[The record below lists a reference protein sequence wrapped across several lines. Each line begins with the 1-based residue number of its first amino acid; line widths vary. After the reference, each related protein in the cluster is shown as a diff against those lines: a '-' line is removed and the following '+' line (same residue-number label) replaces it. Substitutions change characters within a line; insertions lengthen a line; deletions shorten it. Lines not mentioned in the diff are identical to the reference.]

1 MLDAAAAVLDA
12 AVASRPPVFP
22 SAVLVVARD
31 GEPLLRHAV
40 GDAVRFKVG
49 GDLLPPQDR
58 VPARTDTIY
67 DLASVTK
74 LFTAVVAVRMTERG
88 LLDLAAP
95 VVEYVPAF
103 GTPAITVRM
112 LLTHTSGL
120 EPDLPL
126 WRDWGSRQE
135 RLEAV
140 LTRPPVNPPGGGHL
154 YSDLNMITLG
164 VVLEAVT
171 GRRLDELVR
180 DCVTGPLAMAST
192 GFNPPAAVQDRVAA
206 TEDESYAGRGMVRG
220 EVHDESSWALGGV
233 SGHAGLFSTADD
245 LATFGRAI
253 VEGGG
258 GILSEESA
266 RMLTV
271 GGGEHGLGFEL
282 AAHRYM
288 GALADTGAYGHTG
301 FTGTS
306 LVVDPASRAVVV
318 LLTNRVHP
326 DRRGPSV
333 NPVRAAVGDI
343 VAGALQR

>member
-1 MLDAAAAVLDA
+1 LLDAAAAVVDA
-12 AVASRPPVFP
+12 AVASRPSVFP
-22 SAVLVVARD
+22 SAVLVVTRD
-31 GEPLLRHAV
+31 GEPLLRHVV
-40 GDAVRFKVG
+40 GEAVRYGVG
-49 GDLLPPQDR
+49 GKLLPPEQR
-58 VPARTDTIY
+58 VPARIDTIY

-74 LFTAVVAVRMTERG
+74 LFTAVAAVQQWERG

-126 WRDWGSRQE
+126 WRDWGSHDE
-135 RLEAV
+135 RLKAV
-140 LTRPPVNPPGGGHL
+140 LTRPPVNPPGGTHV

-164 VVLEAVT
+164 VVLEAIT
-171 GRRLDELVR
+171 GQRLDALVQ
-180 DCVTGPLAMAST
+180 DGITAPLGMTST
-192 GFNPPAAVQDRVAA
+192 GFTPPASVRDRIAA
-206 TEDESYAGRGMVRG
+206 TEDESYAGRGMVHG

-233 SGHAGLFSTADD
+233 AGHAGLFGSADD
-245 LATFGRAI
+245 LAVFGRTI
-253 VEGGG
+253 LEGGG
-258 GILSEESA
+258 DILSQEST
-266 RMLTV
+266 RLLTT

-282 AAHRYM
+282 AAFRYM
-288 GALADTGAYGHTG
+288 GALAETGAYGHTG

-306 LVVDPASRAVVV
+306 LVVDPGTRAVVV

-333 NPVRAAVGDI
+333 NPARAAVGDI
-343 VAGALQR
+343 VAGALR